1 MDLARTRS
9 VPGGDAVANPA
20 DRAGHAG
27 RTAAPEPTAEQ
38 VADLLEAVADAN
50 GWMAA
55 ESAESGG
62 ILSSRATVSQV
73 TVDRFSR
80 LAEQLRPGASARA
93 RLSNLDP
100 DVLLAA
106 TSLWLSRLSRPRP
119 VQSAAAR
126 AQSRW
131 TTRPADRPDS

>member
-1 MDLARTRS
+1 M
-9 VPGGDAVANPA
+9 ANPA
-20 DRAGHAG
+20 GRAGHAG

-50 GWMAA
+50 GWMAI
-55 ESAESGG
+55 ELDG
-62 ILSSRATVSQV
+62 ILSARTTVSQA

-100 DVLLAA
+100 DLLLAA
-106 TSLWLSRLSRPRP
+106 TSLWMSRRRPA
-119 VQSAAAR
+119 QSATAR
-126 AQSRW
+126 AQSQW

>member
-1 MDLARTRS
+1 MDLARTHS
-9 VPGGDAVANPA
+9 VPGGDAVPNSA
-20 DRAGHAG
+20 DRAGQAG

-50 GWMAA
+50 GWMAF
-55 ESAESGG
+55 ESGG
-62 ILSSRATVSQV
+62 ILSSRAAVSQA

-100 DVLLAA
+100 NLLLRA
-106 TSLWLSRLSRPRP
+106 TSLWMSRRRP

-126 AQSRW
+126 AQTRW
-131 TTRPADRPDS
+131 TTRCTDQPNS

>member
-1 MDLARTRS
+1 MDLARTHS
-9 VPGGDAVANPA
+9 VPGGDAVPNPA

-50 GWMAA
+50 GWMAI
-55 ESAESGG
+55 ELDG
-62 ILSSRATVSQV
+62 ILSSRAAVSQA

-100 DVLLAA
+100 DLLLAA
-106 TSLWLSRLSRPRP
+106 TSLWMSRRQP
-119 VQSAAAR
+119 VQNAAAR
-126 AQSRW
+126 AQMRW
-131 TTRPADRPDS
+131 TSRPADGPDS

>member
-1 MDLARTRS
+1 MDPVRTRS
-9 VPGGDAVANPA
+9 VPDGVPA
-20 DRAGHAG
+20 DRTARAG
-27 RTAAPEPTAEQ
+27 RTGVPEPTAEQ

-55 ESAESGG
+55 ELDG
-62 ILSSRATVSQV
+62 ILRSRAAVSQA

-100 DVLLAA
+100 DLLLRA
-106 TSLWLSRLSRPRP
+106 TSLWMSRCQP

-126 AQSRW
+126 AQTRW
-131 TTRPADRPDS
+131 TTRCTDQPNS

>member
-1 MDLARTRS
+1 MDLARIRS
-9 VPGGDAVANPA
+9 VPGGDAVANPTG
-20 DRAGHAG
+20 RTGHAG
-27 RTAAPEPTAEQ
+27 RTAI
-38 VADLLEAVADAN
+38 
-50 GWMAA
+50 
-55 ESAESGG
+55 ESGG
-62 ILSSRATVSQV
+62 ILSSRVAVSQA

-100 DVLLAA
+100 GLLLAA
-106 TSLWLSRLSRPRP
+106 TSVWMSRLSRPRP

-126 AQSRW
+126 AHSRW

>member
-9 VPGGDAVANPA
+9 VPGGDPTG
-20 DRAGHAG
+20 RTGHTG

-50 GWMAA
+50 GWMAI
-55 ESAESGG
+55 ELDG
-62 ILSSRATVSQV
+62 ILSSRATVSQA

-93 RLSNLDP
+93 RLSKLDP
-100 DVLLAA
+100 DLLLAA
-106 TSLWLSRLSRPRP
+106 TSLWMSRRQP

>member
-1 MDLARTRS
+1 MDLARTNS
-9 VPGGDAVANPA
+9 VPGGDAVPNPA

-50 GWMAA
+50 GWMAI
-55 ESAESGG
+55 ELDG
-62 ILSSRATVSQV
+62 ILSSRAAVIQA

-80 LAEQLRPGASARA
+80 LAEQLRPGASAWA
-93 RLSNLDP
+93 RLSNLNP
-100 DVLLAA
+100 GLLLAA
-106 TSLWLSRLSRPRP
+106 TSLWMSRRQP

-131 TTRPADRPDS
+131 TTRPADGPDS

>member
-1 MDLARTRS
+1 MDLARTHS
-9 VPGGDAVANPA
+9 VPGGDAVPNPA

-27 RTAAPEPTAEQ
+27 RTAVPEPMAEQ

-50 GWMAA
+50 GWMAI
-55 ESAESGG
+55 ELDG
-62 ILSSRATVSQV
+62 ILSSRATVSQA
-73 TVDRFSR
+73 TVDRFGR

-100 DVLLAA
+100 DLLLAA

-119 VQSAAAR
+119 ELSAAAR
-126 AQSRW
+126 AESRW
-131 TTRPADRPDS
+131 TTRCSDWPDS

>member
-1 MDLARTRS
+1 MDPARTRS
-9 VPGGDAVANPA
+9 VPVADPT
-20 DRAGHAG
+20 DRTAHAS

-50 GWMAA
+50 GWMAI
-55 ESAESGG
+55 ELDG
-62 ILSSRATVSQV
+62 ILSSRAAVSQA

-93 RLSNLDP
+93 RLSKLDP
-100 DVLLAA
+100 DLLLAA
-106 TSLWLSRLSRPRP
+106 TSLWMSRRQP

-126 AQSRW
+126 ARSRW
-131 TTRPADRPDS
+131 TTRCTDWPDL

>member
-1 MDLARTRS
+1 MDLARTRC

-20 DRAGHAG
+20 GRAGHAG

-50 GWMAA
+50 GWMAI
-55 ESAESGG
+55 ELDG
-62 ILSSRATVSQV
+62 ILSARATVSQA

-100 DVLLAA
+100 DLLLAA
-106 TSLWLSRLSRPRP
+106 TSLWMSRRRP
-119 VQSAAAR
+119 VQRATAR

>member
-1 MDLARTRS
+1 MDLARIRS

-20 DRAGHAG
+20 GRAGHAG

-50 GWMAA
+50 GWMAI
-55 ESAESGG
+55 ELDGT
-62 ILSSRATVSQV
+62 LSSRAAVSQA

-100 DVLLAA
+100 GLLLAA
-106 TSLWLSRLSRPRP
+106 TSVWMSRLSRPRP

-126 AQSRW
+126 AHSRW

>member
-1 MDLARTRS
+1 M
-9 VPGGDAVANPA
+9 PNPA

-50 GWMAA
+50 GSMAI
-55 ESAESGG
+55 ESGG
-62 ILSSRATVSQV
+62 ILSSRAAVSQA

-93 RLSNLDP
+93 RLSNLNP
-100 DVLLAA
+100 GLLLAA
-106 TSLWLSRLSRPRP
+106 TSLWMSRRQP

-131 TTRPADRPDS
+131 TTRPADGPDS

>member
-9 VPGGDAVANPA
+9 VPGGDPTG
-20 DRAGHAG
+20 RTGHAG

-50 GWMAA
+50 GWMAI
-55 ESAESGG
+55 ELDG
-62 ILSSRATVSQV
+62 ILSSRATVSQA

-100 DVLLAA
+100 DLLLAA
-106 TSLWLSRLSRPRP
+106 TSLWMSRRQP
-119 VQSAAAR
+119 VPSATAR
-126 AQSRW
+126 AQTRW
-131 TTRPADRPDS
+131 TTRWTDRPDS

>member
-1 MDLARTRS
+1 MDLARIRS
-9 VPGGDAVANPA
+9 VPGGDAVANPTG
-20 DRAGHAG
+20 RTGHAG

-50 GWMAA
+50 GWMAI
-55 ESAESGG
+55 ELDGT
-62 ILSSRATVSQV
+62 LSSRAAVSQA

-100 DVLLAA
+100 DLLLAA
-106 TSLWLSRLSRPRP
+106 TSVWMSRLSRPRP

>member
-1 MDLARTRS
+1 MDPARTRS
-9 VPGGDAVANPA
+9 VPGGDPTG
-20 DRAGHAG
+20 RTGHTG

-55 ESAESGG
+55 ESGG
-62 ILSSRATVSQV
+62 ILSSRAAVSQA
-73 TVDRFSR
+73 TVGRFSR
-80 LAEQLRPGASARA
+80 LAEQLSPGASARA

-100 DVLLAA
+100 DLLLAA
-106 TSLWLSRLSRPRP
+106 TSLWMSRRQP